1 LIGWAVPAGAQT
13 AYDVESDRLEI
24 FNREGRAIFEGDVR
38 LWNDTTSIQCNHLE
52 VFYVGEG
59 DTIDYLEAY
68 GNVEVKRDTMY
79 ASARYAYHDV
89 ENDTALLQEDA
100 YVRRDGSEFWADRI
114 RINMITEQI
123 RMRDDVRGRLVET
136 PDTNARERKP

>member
-38 LWNDTTSIQCNHLE
+38 LWNDTTSIQSNRLE
-52 VFYVGEG
+52 VFYVGDG

-68 GNVEVKRDTMY
+68 GDVEIKRDTMY
-79 ASARYAYHDV
+79 ASAHYAYHSV
-89 ENDTALLQEDA
+89 GNDTALLQEDA

-114 RINMITEQI
+114 WIDMATERI
-123 RMRDDVRGRLVET
+123 RMRDDVRGHLVET
-136 PDTNARERKP
+136 PDTNASERKP